1 MRDFLLL
8 FNCYVVPGKGTSDLT
23 HCIHSGR
30 GGTKSLDKRK
40 GGKWRILPILKRSL
54 YQSHTIDKCWTRPQ
68 SNVATSSTPP
78 PLEDHGSHRVAGCC
92 TSFYFAVLS
101 ESGPITLEILKQLMS
116 AITQKIEDLGLLL
129 ILQTWQIR
137 YMDLLL
143 LLPFPVIGF
152 VDSGATSHMSGDI
165 FLFLSLSPLPIKDSV
180 NIADGTLLTLSH
192 CGSMSSSRIL
202 HDIFSFSPL
211 RTNLLS
217 DKEWD
222 PPSPETYTTHSAR
235 LLPLSRIKRLRSE
248 LRWRIRVKVFDFM
261 LLKIGIKRDVCSYSA
276 ADMGCPKERI
286 DTWWSLAGPG
296 HATGQGSSNLSSSD
310 RARLFSLLIR

>member
-40 GGKWRILPILKRSL
+40 GGKWKILPILKRSL

-116 AITQKIEDLGLLL
+116 AITQKIEDLG
-129 ILQTWQIR
+129 
-137 YMDLLL
+137 
-143 LLPFPVIGF
+143 P
-152 VDSGATSHMSGDI
+152 SHSANMANQ
-165 FLFLSLSPLPIKDSV
+165 V
-180 NIADGTLLTLSH
+180 Y
-192 CGSMSSSRIL
+192 GSAASSSI
-202 HDIFSFSPL
+202 P
-211 RTNLLS
+211 S
-217 DKEWD
+217 DW
-222 PPSPETYTTHSAR
+222 
-235 LLPLSRIKRLRSE
+235 
-248 LRWRIRVKVFDFM
+248 IRRFRGYQSHV
-261 LLKIGIKRDVCSYSA
+261 R
-276 ADMGCPKERI
+276 
-286 DTWWSLAGPG
+286 
-296 HATGQGSSNLSSSD
+296 
-310 RARLFSLLIR
+310 